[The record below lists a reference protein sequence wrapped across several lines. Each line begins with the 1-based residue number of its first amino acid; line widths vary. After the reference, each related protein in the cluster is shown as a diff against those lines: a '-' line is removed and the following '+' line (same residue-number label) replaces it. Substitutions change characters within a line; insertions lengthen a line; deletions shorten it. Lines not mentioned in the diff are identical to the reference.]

1 MAAKVD
7 VLAEKQAKQKKL
19 LIVLAVVLAGALAFQ
34 LPKLLGGSSEP
45 PAAAPAAPAD
55 TTGATASSTT
65 GTTAAPVDLTAAG
78 NGVTAKA
85 GVTQLASFSLFE
97 TKDPF
102 VQGIVVKTA
111 EAATTPAGKPADG
124 AAKPG
129 TSGGVTGGG
138 GTPSTPAAPGFAT
151 ISVNGVD
158 EPIAVKGTF
167 PQEDPLFVLVGLKPK
182 LAKIGIAGGTLDE
195 GKAATLRLGK
205 KLTLVNNAT
214 GARYTLELHYVGTE
228 PEQIEGFTSGE
239 AAPPEG
245 AAAETTPAP

>member
-45 PAAAPAAPAD
+45 PAAAPAASAD

-65 GTTAAPVDLTAAG
+65 GTTPAPVDLTAAG

-102 VQGIVVKTA
+102 VQGIVVKTTDG
-111 EAATTPAGKPADG
+111 ATTPAGKPVDG
-124 AAKPG
+124 ATKPG
-129 TSGGVTGGG
+129 ASGGVTGG

-239 AAPPEG
+239 TATSEG
-245 AAAETTPAP
+245 GAAETTPAP